1 MPVHEFVCV
10 DCKAEVFSYGGEPDA
25 TRCASCDIVFEM
37 KADGKLAPH
46 DEASL
51 RELLGCQLPP
61 KGDDDGVREPN
72 QSPG

>member
-37 KADGKLAPH
+37 KADGKLTPH

-51 RELLGCQLPP
+51 RELLGCQLP